1 MGKKKKKKDETL
13 LNELKAY
20 QAQGVLLMLNGR
32 PSTPKAIM
40 KAHCIAEDGAYM
52 RDYVQN
58 EEGRVETLQFDLII
72 KK

>member
-1 MGKKKKKKDETL
+1 
-13 LNELKAY
+13 
-20 QAQGVLLMLNGR
+20 MLDGR

-52 RDYVQN
+52 RDYVQD
-58 EEGRVETLQFDLII
+58 EEGRVETLQFDLIT